1 MKGVGVNKMKK
12 SIYIGLFILLGILVQ
27 FFIHIV
33 VEILYINL
41 LINNFA
47 LFGLGLSWNAWFV
60 IHIIWG
66 IVLLV
71 LGISTIKRNAVAFNW
86 QGVYWWKRIY
96 EKAK

>member
-1 MKGVGVNKMKK
+1 MIFFNNVKK
-12 SIYIGLFILLGILVQ
+12 NIYIALFVLLGILVQ
-27 FFIHIV
+27 FFIHSV

-47 LFGLGLSWNAWFV
+47 IFGLGFPWSAWFV

-71 LGISTIKRNAVAFNW
+71 LGVVLGFW

-96 EKAK
+96 EGAK

>member
-1 MKGVGVNKMKK
+1 
-12 SIYIGLFILLGILVQ
+12 LGILVQ

-41 LINNFA
+41 LINNFSI
-47 LFGLGLSWNAWFV
+47 FSLGFSWNAWFV

-66 IVLLV
+66 TVLLV
-71 LGISTIKRNAVAFNW
+71 LGAVLGFW

-96 EKAK
+96 EGVMSK

>member
-1 MKGVGVNKMKK
+1 MSIKKG
-12 SIYIGLFILLGILVQ
+12 IYILLFTLLGLLAQ

-47 LFGLGLSWNAWFV
+47 IFGLGFSWDAWFV
-60 IHIIWG
+60 IHIIWAT
-66 IVLLV
+66 VLLV
-71 LGISTIKRNAVAFNW
+71 LGAVFGFW

-96 EKAK
+96 EGVMSK

>member
-1 MKGVGVNKMKK
+1 MKK
-12 SIYIGLFILLGILVQ
+12 SIYITLFVLFGILVQ

-33 VEILYINL
+33 VAILYINL

-47 LFGLGLSWNAWFV
+47 IFSLGFSWDAWFV

-71 LGISTIKRNAVAFNW
+71 LGAVLGFW

-96 EKAK
+96 EGVMSK